1 MGRSDNSFTTWLD
14 QSNIPGVRILMPEER
29 LFVAVLSQAAHDAFS
44 VHVGKL
50 DRDAARAFFMNNS
63 RRFKI
68 ICEMA
73 GREPQYVYEKIRR
86 KILKANGWNLDESM
100 RKTYRQRK
108 KRKKKHL
115 TGNAY
120 YAAKGIK
127 NFYYQGMGSKGGRP
141 RMYNK
146 IEGGR

>member
-1 MGRSDNSFTTWLD
+1 MGRSSNSFTGWVNQANT
-14 QSNIPGVRILMPEER
+14 PGARVLMPEER
-29 LFVAVLSQAAHDAFS
+29 LFVAVLSQAVHDAFS
-44 VHVGKL
+44 IHVGKL
-50 DRDAARAFFMNNS
+50 DRDAARAFFMSNS
-63 RRFKI
+63 KRFRT

-86 KILKANGWNLDESM
+86 KILKANGWNLDESL
-100 RKTYRQRK
+100 RKTHRQRK

-120 YAAKGIK
+120 YAAKAGK
-127 NFYYQGMGSKGGRP
+127 NFYYQDMGRKGGRP

-146 IEGGR
+146 IEGGQ